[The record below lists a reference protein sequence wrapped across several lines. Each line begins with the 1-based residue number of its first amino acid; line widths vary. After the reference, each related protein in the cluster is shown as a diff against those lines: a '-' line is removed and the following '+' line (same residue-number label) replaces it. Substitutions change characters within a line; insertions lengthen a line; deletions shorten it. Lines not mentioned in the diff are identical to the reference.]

1 VIDWTTTLMDSLRVL
16 NNLEEKLM
24 TEISITPQAVKE
36 KRLSI
41 WSWSC
46 KQFIGKVNG
55 LKARDNSE

>member
-24 TEISITPQAVKE
+24 TELSITPQAVKE

-41 WSWSC
+41 
-46 KQFIGKVNG
+46 
-55 LKARDNSE
+55 